1 MNTRAVLALLAGLP
15 LGACTG
21 SFFKSTLSTPVAYV
35 LSAHTDTGSGQ
46 AAAPSA
52 APSVAPMTGPPVPVD
67 LSILRPRMRPGLDT
81 DRIVAKY
88 PDRRLDFYAGAK
100 WSGSLDD
107 VVQDLTVQLFHLRT
121 NLRSVSSESTRFTS
135 GYWLEIE
142 VEDFQAEYSAPGAA
156 PVIKVHLLARLGRAA
171 DHAGIGNY
179 EAMASQAA
187 VENRLEP
194 IIDAYE
200 RAANTALSQIVD
212 STAATLAVAAE
223 AH

>member
-1 MNTRAVLALLAGLP
+1 MRAVLAFLACVP

-21 SFFKSTLSTPVAYV
+21 SLFTSKLATPVEYM
-35 LSAHTDTGSGQ
+35 LSAHVDTASGQ

-52 APSVAPMTGPPVPVD
+52 APAPAAAQLAAPIPVD
-67 LSILRPRMRPGLDT
+67 LSILKPRMRPGLET

-88 PDRRLDFYAGAK
+88 PDRRLDYYAGAK
-100 WSGSLDD
+100 WNGPLDD
-107 VVQDLTVQLFHLRT
+107 VLQDLTVQLFHQRAR
-121 NLRSVSSESTRFTS
+121 LRSISSESTRFTS

-142 VEDFQAEYSAPGAA
+142 VEDFQAEYVSPGSP

-171 DHAGIGNY
+171 DHAGVGSY
-179 EAMASQAA
+179 EATASQPAT
-187 VENRLEP
+187 ENRLEP

-200 RAANTALSQIVD
+200 RAANTALSQIID
-212 STAATLAVAAE
+212 STAETLAAAA